1 MVKGGRKYCEVNP
14 AFSLQDAEL
23 IAKKLRLDVHT
34 ASARILAYNP
44 RITINTYKNE
54 TITGGVT

>member
-1 MVKGGRKYCEVNP
+1 MSRISMVKGGRKYCEVNP

-34 ASARILAYNP
+34 ASARILAYRYLKSTNDHQHL
-44 RITINTYKNE
+44 
-54 TITGGVT
+54 

>member
-34 ASARILAYNP
+34 ASARILAYRYLKSTNDHQHL
-44 RITINTYKNE
+44 
-54 TITGGVT
+54 